1 MARRHGATPEDLDAL
16 NSPETWGAHFKPD
29 EAAALHL
36 ATAITAGTG
45 HVSDA
50 VWNAAAA
57 HFDEGQLIELVA
69 VIGLFNYF
77 NRFNN
82 ALEIEVT
89 RPGWP
94 AKQD

>member
-1 MARRHGATPEDLDAL
+1 MARRKGATQEDLDAL
-16 NSPETWGAHFKPD
+16 KAPGTWDAHFKPA
-29 EAAALHL
+29 EAAALRL
-36 ATAITAGTG
+36 ADAITLSNG
-45 HVSDA
+45 HISDE
-50 VWNAAAA
+50 VWNAVAA
-57 HFDEGQLIELVA
+57 HYDEGQLVELVG

-94 AKQD
+94 SK

>member
-1 MARRHGATPEDLDAL
+1 MARRHGATREDLDAL
-16 NSPETWGAHFKPD
+16 ASPGSWDEHFTSG
-29 EAAALHL
+29 EAAAFRL
-36 ATAITAGTG
+36 ADAITRGNG
-45 HVSDA
+45 HLDDS
-50 VWNAAAA
+50 VWNSVAA
-57 HFDEGQLIELVA
+57 HFDEGQLIELVG

-94 AKQD
+94 SR

>member
-1 MARRHGATPEDLDAL
+1 LARRKGATQEDLDAL
-16 NSPETWGAHFKPD
+16 KDPQTWDTHFKLA
-29 EAAALHL
+29 EAAALRL
-36 ATAITAGTG
+36 ADAITLGNG
-45 HVSDA
+45 HITDEVWSA
-50 VWNAAAA
+50 VAA
-57 HFDEGQLIELVA
+57 HYDEGQLIELVG

-94 AKQD
+94 AR

>member
-1 MARRHGATPEDLDAL
+1 MARRHGATQEDLDAL
-16 NSPETWGAHFKPD
+16 KAPETWDVHFKPE
-29 EAAALHL
+29 EAAAFRL
-36 ATAITAGTG
+36 ADAITLGNG
-45 HVSDA
+45 HITDD
-50 VWNAAAA
+50 VWNAVSQ
-57 HFDEGQLIELVA
+57 HYDEGQLIELVG

-94 AKQD
+94 AQ